1 MNNLLNTLK
10 NQINSELIEFGLE
23 GNVEFHISK
32 LEQCDLQINNL
43 VRYKNNPQ
51 FDEITKKIIAILN
64 AENIFKNIELNE
76 KGFLNLSFNTEILVN
91 KVSNSREEFKIENPK
106 KILIDYGGPNIG
118 KPLHV
123 GHIRTL
129 NIGRSLYNTNQ
140 FVSNNI
146 TSDIHLGDW
155 GMPVAQIITYLEKNN
170 LHLKDLTVEDFQ
182 IIYPKASREYK
193 ENEDFK
199 ARALEVNKLLNENQ
213 QNVIDT
219 WKIIKEKSLTRLKK
233 DLEVF
238 GQSFDYWL
246 GESDVNNLIPD
257 MIQKLIAEKVV
268 IKDDGALIS
277 TEETDPKIL
286 IAKSDGSYLYITTDL
301 ATILYRNENL
311 PYDEALY
318 VVDKRQSLHFKQ
330 LFSSIKHF
338 ELSSA
343 EHKHIAYGTLND
355 AQGNPYKTREGDT
368 KPLLELFDEVKQ
380 YISKFND
387 ELTDNT
393 LNTLT
398 NSVLTYSDLLSNR
411 KTDYKF
417 ELEKFASNSGKTG
430 IYVQYSQVRA
440 RKLLEKFTE
449 FNVKD
454 LRGFNETETKL
465 ISSLLLFGL
474 YLEQSLKTYEPHHL
488 ANYLYEISNQFNIF
502 YEDEKFS
509 ELGDTTSLNTKL
521 FITDFYIRTAH
532 NVMYCLGISPVAK
545 M

>member
-146 TSDIHLGDW
+146 ISDIHLGDW

-338 ELSSA
+338 ELSSS

-387 ELTDNT
+387 ELTDTT

-430 IYVQYSQVRA
+430 IYIQYSQVRA

>member
-1 MNNLLNTLK
+1 
-10 NQINSELIEFGLE
+10 
-23 GNVEFHISK
+23 
-32 LEQCDLQINNL
+32 
-43 VRYKNNPQ
+43 
-51 FDEITKKIIAILN
+51 
-64 AENIFKNIELNE
+64 
-76 KGFLNLSFNTEILVN
+76 
-91 KVSNSREEFKIENPK
+91 
-106 KILIDYGGPNIG
+106 
-118 KPLHV
+118 
-123 GHIRTL
+123 
-129 NIGRSLYNTNQ
+129 
-140 FVSNNI
+140 
-146 TSDIHLGDW
+146 
-155 GMPVAQIITYLEKNN
+155 MPVAQIITYLEKNN

-199 ARALEVNKLLNENQ
+199 SRALEVNKLLNENQ
-213 QNVIDT
+213 QNVIDI

-257 MIQKLIAEKVV
+257 MIQKLIEEKVV

-311 PYDEALY
+311 RYDEALY

-430 IYVQYSQVRA
+430 IYIQYSQVRA

>member
-1 MNNLLNTLK
+1 MNYLLNTLK
-10 NQINSELIEFGLE
+10 NQINLVLIEFGLD

-32 LEQCDLQINNL
+32 LEDYDLQINNL

-51 FDEITKKIIAILN
+51 FDDITKKIIPILN
-64 AENIFKNIELNE
+64 AGNIFKNIELNE
-76 KGFLNLSFNTEILVN
+76 QGFLNLRFNTEILVS
-91 KVSNSREEFKIENPK
+91 KISNSREEFKIENSK
-106 KILIDYGGPNIG
+106 NILIDYGGPNIG

-129 NIGRSLYNTNQ
+129 NIGRSLYNTNK

-146 TSDIHLGDW
+146 LSDIHLGDW

-170 LHLKDLTVEDFQ
+170 LYVKDLTVEDFQ

-199 ARALEVNKLLNENQ
+199 SRALEVNKLLNESE
-213 QNVIDT
+213 QNVINT

-257 MIQKLIAEKVV
+257 MIQKLITENVV

-286 IAKSDGSYLYITTDL
+286 ITKSDGSYLYITTDL

-338 ELSSA
+338 ELSSS

-430 IYVQYSQVRA
+430 IYIQYSQVRA
-440 RKLLEKFTE
+440 RKLLEKFSE
-449 FNVKD
+449 YNVKD
-454 LRGFNETETKL
+454 LRSFNEIETML

-509 ELGDTTSLNTKL
+509 DLDDKTSLNTKL